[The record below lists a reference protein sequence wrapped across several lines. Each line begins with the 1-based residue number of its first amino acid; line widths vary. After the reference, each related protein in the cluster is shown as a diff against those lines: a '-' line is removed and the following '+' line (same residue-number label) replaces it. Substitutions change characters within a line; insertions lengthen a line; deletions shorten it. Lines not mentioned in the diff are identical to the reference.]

1 VAPPIFSRR
10 AVLLGS
16 ASAAVLAACGGKSG
30 SATTTSSATT
40 APSTAGT
47 FSLVQLFDPN
57 NLLVTGS
64 AQRAPFA
71 VGDPN
76 GVIVKDPPASL
87 TFTVASSDGTVV
99 GAPIEVARH
108 DKDLPR
114 AYYPLVFTPP
124 DAGTYTA
131 ATEIGGKPVQASF
144 AVQIPDKVPVPRA
157 AQPMPTLPTPTTA
170 DHRGVNPI
178 CTRDPACPF
187 HTVSLDAAL
196 QPGGPVA
203 FIVSTPKYCQVAICG
218 PVLDVLMG
226 LQAAYPAVTMIHAE
240 VWSDDTTTTP
250 APAVQALNLTY
261 EPVLFLVGA
270 GGSIEQRLDTI
281 FDTDETNA
289 GLQALTG

>member
-1 VAPPIFSRR
+1 
-10 AVLLGS
+10 
-16 ASAAVLAACGGKSG
+16 
-30 SATTTSSATT
+30 
-40 APSTAGT
+40 
-47 FSLVQLFDPN
+47 LFDPN

-87 TFTVASSDGTVV
+87 TFTVESSGGTAV
-99 GAPIEVARH
+99 GGPIDVARH

-124 DAGTYTA
+124 AAGTYTA
-131 ATEIGGKPVQASF
+131 STEIGGKPVQASF
-144 AVQIPDKVPVPRA
+144 AVQTPDKVPVPRA
-157 AQPMPTLPTPTTA
+157 GQPMPALPTPTDA
-170 DHRGVNPI
+170 DHRGVEPI

-196 QPGGPVA
+196 QQGGPVA
-203 FIVSTPKYCQVAICG
+203 FMVSTPKYCQVAICG

-226 LQAAYPAVTMIHAE
+226 LRAAYPSVTMIHAE

-250 APAVQALNLTY
+250 APAVRALNLTY

-270 GGSIEQRLDTI
+270 GGSIDQRLDTI